1 MSAWGLGILSL
12 TYLGLLFFVASRV
25 ENRSLFRTKIADS
38 PYTYALSLAV
48 YCTAWTF
55 FGSVGRAATVGP
67 DFLAIYI
74 GPLLTI
80 PLWWLL
86 MRKIIRISR
95 LQNISTLADFISS
108 RYGKDPW
115 LASFIAIACLI
126 GVVPYTSLQIKAISE
141 SFSIIT
147 HQGSAVE
154 LTSTYIHWPSLLFT
168 MVIGVFTIRY
178 GTRTLESNKPRSGMV
193 TAIALESIVKL
204 IAFLVVGIVV
214 VWGIHDGPVSLFDR
228 AAKQLPDYQTLVT
241 FPDQGYMNWFF
252 LCLIS
257 GLAIFLLPRQ
267 FQVTVIENKEENHL
281 LTAMWVF
288 PLYLFLINLFVVPVA
303 LSGRLLFMGQPVSPD
318 DYLIS
323 LTQISGHGWLTL
335 LAYLGGFSA
344 ASAMLVISTI
354 ALSTMLSNNVI
365 IPLLLRFSNDTADEE
380 IRYTGILINSR
391 RFSIILVLLLA
402 YFYFIYF
409 TGDTPLVSIGITS
422 FIAVSQFAPAF
433 FIGLYWKGANRQG
446 AYLGIASGLA
456 IWFYSLILPVILAK
470 TGLLNGVGN
479 WQETS
484 QIVPFSLI
492 EIQGFNST
500 SNVIFWSLLVNS
512 FFFVVGSVYYKPNQ
526 MERSQATLYVDI
538 FRYSSVY
545 ENTVVWS
552 GTAAFP
558 DMKSLLI
565 RFLGNKR
572 TEEVLDRY
580 ARRNNLDWKARPDLD
595 SRAIA
600 YAERLLAETIGP
612 ASARIMVSSVVKDVE
627 IGIKEV
633 VDILKESQEVIE
645 LNKALTTKS
654 DQLSKATQELKA
666 ANDRLKQYSEL
677 KDEFLYTVTHELRTP
692 ITSIRAMAELVYDHT
707 EMSDEERLQFLS
719 TIILECERLTRLI
732 SNVLDLEKYESG
744 NMELNLAKE
753 DLHAVIEESIASS
766 RQLAEAKSVRLFF
779 DTANSLPSVW
789 IDRDRITQVLIN
801 LLSNAIKFVKTG
813 EGEVWITAYRLE
825 QQIKINVSDNGPGI
839 AKEEQERLF
848 DKFYQAKNQIRKKP
862 EGSGL
867 GLAICKSIIDMH
879 QGRIWV
885 ESEEGRGSR
894 FVFTL
899 PLAEQSNGL
908 PPKHHTI

>member
-1 MSAWGLGILSL
+1 M
-12 TYLGLLFFVASRV
+12 
-25 ENRSLFRTKIADS
+25 
-38 PYTYALSLAV
+38 
-48 YCTAWTF
+48 
-55 FGSVGRAATVGP
+55 
-67 DFLAIYI
+67 
-74 GPLLTI
+74 
-80 PLWWLL
+80 
-86 MRKIIRISR
+86 
-95 LQNISTLADFISS
+95 
-108 RYGKDPW
+108 
-115 LASFIAIACLI
+115 
-126 GVVPYTSLQIKAISE
+126 
-141 SFSIIT
+141 
-147 HQGSAVE
+147 
-154 LTSTYIHWPSLLFT
+154 
-168 MVIGVFTIRY
+168 
-178 GTRTLESNKPRSGMV
+178 
-193 TAIALESIVKL
+193 
-204 IAFLVVGIVV
+204 
-214 VWGIHDGPVSLFDR
+214 
-228 AAKQLPDYQTLVT
+228 
-241 FPDQGYMNWFF
+241 
-252 LCLIS
+252 
-257 GLAIFLLPRQ
+257 
-267 FQVTVIENKEENHL
+267 
-281 LTAMWVF
+281 
-288 PLYLFLINLFVVPVA
+288 
-303 LSGRLLFMGQPVSPD
+303 
-318 DYLIS
+318 
-323 LTQISGHGWLTL
+323 
-335 LAYLGGFSA
+335 
-344 ASAMLVISTI
+344 
-354 ALSTMLSNNVI
+354 
-365 IPLLLRFSNDTADEE
+365 
-380 IRYTGILINSR
+380 
-391 RFSIILVLLLA
+391 
-402 YFYFIYF
+402 
-409 TGDTPLVSIGITS
+409 VSIGITS

-433 FIGLYWKGANRQG
+433 FIGLYWKGANRHG

-512 FFFVVGSVYYKPNQ
+512 CFFVVGSVYYKPNQ
-526 MERSQATLYVDI
+526 MERSQATLYVDV

-692 ITSIRAMAELVYDHT
+692 ITSIRAMAELVYDHS

-766 RQLAEAKSVRLFF
+766 RQLAEAKSVRLYF

-801 LLSNAIKFVKTG
+801 LLSNAIKFVKPG

-899 PLAEQSNGL
+899 PLAEQSNSL
-908 PPKHHTI
+908 PPKHPTT